1 MQVRVK
7 AAAACAAVAL
17 VAAFG
22 WFLFRDGAQPVA
34 TNAPERQAGAL
45 PHPATPAPI
54 AAALP
59 GPPAA
64 DSAAI
69 PVPAVACAGDP
80 WEAQPGDPCA
90 LAMDH
95 RFSGERVP
103 PVRLFSG
110 HAGWHL
116 EEEEEAL
123 AVARERGDPPMPT
136 WQDVFDDAEADRA
149 RAEAALAD
157 AVCSEGGDGVRRA
170 ACAADAVAAAGLL
183 QEACITPLAADGL
196 RNPWSPPGDVPYGF
210 FEPAEKTEIWRRRVD
225 WLDADPDLTPDQY
238 WKLRQRAE
246 DAMYRYAWRVMRC
259 AALPESVLTW
269 FEKLLTPSGEAFDG
283 NQSKA
288 LYAFAARHGVEWAQA
303 RLRLLPT
310 HRSAPPQVLEE

>member
-1 MQVRVK
+1 MRVK
-7 AAAACAAVAL
+7 AAATCAAVAL

-22 WFLFRDGAQPVA
+22 WLLSRDGPQPGA
-34 TNAPERQAGAL
+34 ANAPERQAAAL
-45 PHPATPAPI
+45 PQAATPAPTT
-54 AAALP
+54 AA
-59 GPPAA
+59 PPAAPVA

-69 PVPAVACAGDP
+69 PVPAVACAGEP

-103 PVRLFSG
+103 PVRLFFG
-110 HAGWHL
+110 HAGWHI

-123 AVARERGDPPMPT
+123 ATARERGDPAMPT
-136 WQDVFDDAEADRA
+136 WQDVFGDAEADRA

-157 AVCSEGGDGVRRA
+157 ASCLEGGNARA
-170 ACAADAVAAAGLL
+170 VCAADAVAIAGLL
-183 QEACITPLAADGL
+183 QEACIKPLAADGL
-196 RNPWSPPGDVPYGF
+196 RNPWSPPGDVSHGF

-225 WLDADPDLTPDQY
+225 WLDADPDLTPAEY

-269 FEKLLTPSGEAFDG
+269 FEKLPTPSGEVFDG

-288 LYAFAARHGVEWAQA
+288 LYGFGARHGVEWAEA
-303 RLRLLPT
+303 RLRLLPSI
-310 HRSAPPQVLEE
+310 RSAPPQVLEE

>member
-1 MQVRVK
+1 MS
-7 AAAACAAVAL
+7 ADIIPPTA
-17 VAAFG
+17 
-22 WFLFRDGAQPVA
+22 PVA
-34 TNAPERQAGAL
+34 NPQGPQAP
-45 PHPATPAPI
+45 
-54 AAALP
+54 
-59 GPPAA
+59 
-64 DSAAI
+64 
-69 PVPAVACAGDP
+69 VAVECAGQP

-95 RFSGERVP
+95 RFFGERVP

-110 HAGWHL
+110 HAGWHI
-116 EEEEEAL
+116 EEEDEGL
-123 AVARERGDPPMPT
+123 AAARERADPPMPT
-136 WQDVFDDAEADRA
+136 WQDVFGDAEADRA

-157 AVCSEGGDGVRRA
+157 AACSEGADGARRA
-170 ACAADAVAAAGLL
+170 ACAADAVATAGLL
-183 QEACITPLAADGL
+183 QEACVKPLAADGL
-196 RNPWSPPGDVPYGF
+196 RNPWSPPGDVPHGF

-225 WLDADPDLTPDQY
+225 WLDAEPDLTPEEY

-259 AALPESVLTW
+259 AALPESVLAW
-269 FEKLLTPSGEAFDG
+269 FEKLPTPSGGVFDG

-288 LYAFAARHGVEWAQA
+288 LYRFAAHHGVEWAEA